1 MVPLGR
7 GVPPDT
13 VTTVAPPANLTSS
26 RALSVTDW
34 LRPLILP
41 PCASAR
47 GKDQRGFTLL
57 EVMIALLIA
66 GLALAAVF
74 RAAAE
79 SSHATSTAARYQ
91 EAISRARS
99 HLDGTAVHLIA
110 GEQDGDDGAG
120 FHWHTLVRPADSTG
134 KRDASG
140 KPVASDDALV
150 VTLYTVTVWITWREG
165 GNSQAVRL
173 DSERLQTTTPVGHR

>member
-1 MVPLGR
+1 M
-7 GVPPDT
+7 
-13 VTTVAPPANLTSS
+13 
-26 RALSVTDW
+26 TDW

-41 PCASAR
+41 PGNRAPEQ
-47 GKDQRGFTLL
+47 GQRGFTLL

-79 SSHATSTAARYQ
+79 SSHATSSAARYE

-99 HLDGTAVHLIA
+99 HMDGTAVQLVA
-110 GEQDGDDGAG
+110 GEQEGDDGAG

-140 KPVASDDALV
+140 KPVASEDTLV
-150 VTLYTVTVWITWREG
+150 VTLYAVTVWITWHEG
-165 GNSQAVRL
+165 ARQQAVRL
-173 DSERLQTTTPVGHR
+173 DSARLQTITPVGHR